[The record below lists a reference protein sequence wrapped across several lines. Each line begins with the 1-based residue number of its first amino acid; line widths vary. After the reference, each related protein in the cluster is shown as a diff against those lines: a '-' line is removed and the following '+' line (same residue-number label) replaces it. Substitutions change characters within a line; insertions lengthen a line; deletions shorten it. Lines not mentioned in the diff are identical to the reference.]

1 MAYSVQK
8 SRLAKVAGVSLVM
21 LLAAC
26 SSDSRYKRQVSGD
39 ESYLDA
45 APLAEL
51 HAPAGMILPIQNG
64 DYNIPVTNGSGAV
77 GKALDIRPPAQPL
90 ALVSGA
96 RTQFTGDTATLLV
109 ENGRNSTLW
118 PQVVSVIQSKN
129 YTIDKRDDA
138 GQTLTTDW
146 IEWNRLDE
154 DQQYRGRYQVS
165 VKPQGYQQAVMV
177 KLLNLEQAGKPVAD
191 AASLQRYST
200 EMLNAIASGLD
211 KNATAAANAAQ
222 SNNGVTFDVQSA
234 ADDTGLPMLVVRA
247 PFQQT
252 WQRLPTVLEKA
263 GMKVTDSTRSTGSMA
278 VTYKPLSDS
287 AWQAL
292 GASDPG
298 LASGDYKLQV
308 GDLDN
313 RSSLQFIDPKGHT
326 LTQSQNDAL
335 VAVFQAAFSK

>member
-26 SSDSRYKRQVSGD
+26 NSDSRYKRQVSGD

-51 HAPAGMILPIQNG
+51 HAPAGMILPVQNG

-77 GKALDIRPPAQPL
+77 GKELDIRPPAQPL
-90 ALVSGA
+90 ALVTGA
-96 RTQFTGDTATLLV
+96 RTQFTGDTATLMV
-109 ENGRNSTLW
+109 ENGRNSSLW
-118 PQVVSVIQSKN
+118 PQVVSVLQSQN
-129 YTIDKRDDA
+129 YAIAKRDDA
-138 GQTLTTDW
+138 SQTLTTDW
-146 IEWNRLDE
+146 VDWNRLDE
-154 DQQYRGRYQVS
+154 DQQYRGRYQIS
-165 VKPQGYQQAVMV
+165 VKPQGYQQAVTV
-177 KLLNLEQAGKPVAD
+177 KLLNLEQAGKAVAD
-191 AASLQRYST
+191 SASLQRYST
-200 EMLNAIASGLD
+200 EMLNVISAGLD
-211 KNATAAANAAQ
+211 KTATAAQNAAENR
-222 SNNGVTFDVQSA
+222 SVTTLDVQSG
-234 ADDTGLPMLVVRA
+234 ADDTGLPMLVVRG
-247 PFQQT
+247 PFNVV
-252 WQRLPTVLEKA
+252 WQRLPAVLEKV

-287 AWQAL
+287 DWSNL
-292 GASDPG
+292 GVRDPG
-298 LASGDYKLQV
+298 LSSGDYKLQV

-335 VAVFQAAFSK
+335 VAVFEAAFNK

>member
-8 SRLAKVAGVSLVM
+8 SRLAKVASVSLVM

-45 APLAEL
+45 TPLAEL

-64 DYNIPVTNGSGAV
+64 DYNIPVTNGSGPV

-96 RTQFTGDTATLLV
+96 RTQFTGDTASLMV
-109 ENGRNSTLW
+109 ESARGSTLW

-138 GQTLTTDW
+138 SQTLTTDW

-165 VKPQGYQQAVMV
+165 VKPQGYQQAVTV

-191 AASLQRYST
+191 AASMQRCCG
-200 EMLNAIASGLD
+200 SG
-211 KNATAAANAAQ
+211 
-222 SNNGVTFDVQSA
+222 
-234 ADDTGLPMLVVRA
+234 
-247 PFQQT
+247 
-252 WQRLPTVLEKA
+252 
-263 GMKVTDSTRSTGSMA
+263 
-278 VTYKPLSDS
+278 
-287 AWQAL
+287 
-292 GASDPG
+292 
-298 LASGDYKLQV
+298 
-308 GDLDN
+308 
-313 RSSLQFIDPKGHT
+313 
-326 LTQSQNDAL
+326 
-335 VAVFQAAFSK
+335 